1 MRRCRDE
8 PKHDPSETQDN
19 PRRTRPWRN
28 AARRQ
33 AQIKCWIGADGK
45 RACGDAPPAGAK
57 VTTAKVPASPP
68 PLAASKDSKNAKK
81 GPMTPAEQEQAYRKR
96 QAETEKSAAK
106 AAAERQAEAAKTE
119 NCARARES
127 VSAIQS
133 G

>member
-1 MRRCRDE
+1 M
-8 PKHDPSETQDN
+8 
-19 PRRTRPWRN
+19 
-28 AARRQ
+28 
-33 AQIKCWIGADGK
+33 
-45 RACGDAPPAGAK
+45 
-57 VTTAKVPASPP
+57 TTVKVPASPP

>member
-1 MRRCRDE
+1 
-8 PKHDPSETQDN
+8 
-19 PRRTRPWRN
+19 
-28 AARRQ
+28 
-33 AQIKCWIGADGK
+33 
-45 RACGDAPPAGAK
+45 
-57 VTTAKVPASPP
+57 
-68 PLAASKDSKNAKK
+68 
-81 GPMTPAEQEQAYRKR
+81 MTPAEQEQAYRKR